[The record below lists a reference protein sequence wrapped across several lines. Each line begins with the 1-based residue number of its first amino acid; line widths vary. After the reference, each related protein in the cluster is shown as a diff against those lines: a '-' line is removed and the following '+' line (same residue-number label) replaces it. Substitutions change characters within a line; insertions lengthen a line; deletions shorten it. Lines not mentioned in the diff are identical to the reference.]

1 MGSVRGVGLFALYR
15 KSAFKASPADDIEE
29 KGEERTLACSLFPAI
44 PEERAGKKK
53 EKRRRKE
60 WRL

>member
-44 PEERAGKKK
+44 HDERAGKKK